1 MIMMMM
7 MMVVMKVVR
16 VIRCSTVQSFVQPPP
31 RSSCANFFP
40 RLVSINPLVHQQ
52 PIFVQSCVMHEQN
65 KFVNTTWCTLVRA

>member
-31 RSSCANFFP
+31 PGHHVQISSQDWSA
-40 RLVSINPLVHQQ
+40 LIL
-52 PIFVQSCVMHEQN
+52 
-65 KFVNTTWCTLVRA
+65 